1 MKCPYCG
8 EDEDKVVDTR
18 SRDDGKAIRRR
29 RQCLKCERR
38 FITIEI
44 VEDKTISVIKSDNR
58 HEPFDAQKIIR
69 GIQIACIKRPVS
81 IDQIE
86 KLVLRVEAE
95 IRSGFQKEIESRII
109 GELVSKYLRELD
121 EIAYVRFASVYR
133 KFEDKAEFEKE
144 LKQLKD
150 TNKNKN

>member
-1 MKCPYCG
+1 MKCPFCG

-86 KLVLRVEAE
+86 KLVLKVESE
-95 IRSGFQKEIESRII
+95 IQSGFQKEIESRVI
-109 GELVSKYLRELD
+109 GELVSKYLRDLD

-133 KFEDKAEFEKE
+133 KFEDKKEFEKE

-150 TNKNKN
+150 INKNKN